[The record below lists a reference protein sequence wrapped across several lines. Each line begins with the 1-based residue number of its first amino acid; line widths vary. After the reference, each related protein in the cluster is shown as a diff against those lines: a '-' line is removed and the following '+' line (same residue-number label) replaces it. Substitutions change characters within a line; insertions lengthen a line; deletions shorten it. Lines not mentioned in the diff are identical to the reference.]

1 MLVFMV
7 GAQNCEAVQRNE
19 ILPADVL
26 MHAGS
31 ESHSDK
37 NGGNIYL
44 ALKRVLQSS
53 SKDGTIRIA

>member
-1 MLVFMV
+1 MV